1 MATQFDF
8 EPLNLSYV
16 PPTSPAT
23 GQLGLRQPT
32 RTERLGGTVQSN
44 LIRMGGIDPSTLRTT
59 EERRAARNIGLRTLA
74 DRLRSISAGISGDP
88 ARMQLELERQRQR
101 QATVKDT
108 RPTSVREYEYSD
120 PTPTAEEYAEFLQ
133 QKRTQTQ
140 RQETDPFRDM
150 VSKQYEQKQAS
161 SAMGQI
167 NLEKLNQLD
176 VLLDTGVETGF
187 GENWKKGAKQ
197 LGSLIF
203 DSEAAKKDI
212 TQKDVFESV
221 TNDFVSKRIK
231 ELGNNPTD
239 ADLAF
244 IVSTAPGLEKT
255 PEANKIL
262 VNVLKLSARR
272 AIDEGAFD
280 RQFWSNPNN
289 RFANQVQRDIA
300 FEEHKQNRP
309 ELYDITQLKN
319 DYADLLSRQGIQT
332 TPAGSNIPD
341 PDDLPE
347 EFLQGGTG

>member
-32 RTERLGGTVQSN
+32 RRERLGGTVQSN

-59 EERRAARNIGLRTLA
+59 AERRAARNIGLRTLA

-120 PTPTAEEYAEFLQ
+120 PTPTPEEYAEFLQ

-150 VSKQYEQKQAS
+150 VAKQYEEKQAAGVTAS
-161 SAMGQI
+161 ET
-167 NLEKLNQLD
+167 LTKLNQLD
-176 VLLDTGVETGF
+176 TLLDAGVNTGF
-187 GENWKKGAKQ
+187 GEGFKQ
-197 LGSLIF
+197 TASELGGFIF
-203 DSEAAKKDI
+203 GEELAGKDI
-212 TQKDVFESV
+212 TQKQTFKAL
-221 TNDFVSKRIK
+221 TNSLVAPLIK
-231 ELGNNPTD
+231 NLGQNPTD
-239 ADLAF
+239 RDLQF
-244 IVSTAPGLEKT
+244 VVDTAPGLEKT
-255 PEANKIL
+255 EKANKIL
-262 VNVLKLSARR
+262 IEVLKLSSNR
-272 AIDEGAFD
+272 ALDEATFD

-300 FEEHKQNRP
+300 FQEHKQNRP
-309 ELYDITQLKN
+309 ELYDITNLKSAYFN
-319 DYADLLSRQGIQT
+319 LLKEQGAAT
-332 TPAGSNIPD
+332 GTEEGFVAEEE
-341 PDDLPE
+341 DLPPA
-347 EFLQGGTG
+347 FQQPTG